1 MSNATLIEKA
11 RALLARRPDGE
22 MGERAF
28 ETREALD
35 QVTEA
40 LAARDDE
47 VIALRAEI
55 ATVKAFAA
63 GDTDKILV
71 PADALEG
78 LLRAVLGPSHHIRE
92 LQVTR
97 EIDATNPITI
107 LQACW
112 SQWKLTQKERA
123 GQAAGSEGC

>member
-1 MSNATLIEKA
+1 MSNQVLIDKA
-11 RALLARRPDGE
+11 RALLDRPVLGDL
-22 MGERAF
+22 GER
-28 ETREALD
+28 EHELREALD
-35 QVTEA
+35 QA
-40 LAARDDE
+40 LTALTLRDQE
-47 VIALRAEI
+47 VITLRSEI

-71 PADALEG
+71 PAEALEG
-78 LLRAVLGPSHHIRE
+78 LLRAVLGPPHYIRE

-97 EIDATNPITI
+97 EVDATNPITI
-107 LQACW
+107 LRACW